1 MENKQKRHPM
11 EVLWLCMAVMCLIIA
26 VIRTVKLSFEEGTVM
41 YIGSALC
48 VLMFLWRRNIRKNE
62 ENRL

>member
-1 MENKQKRHPM
+1 MEKKQKRNPM

-26 VIRTVKLSFEEGTVM
+26 VIRTVKISLEEGTAM

-48 VLMFLWRRNIRKNE
+48 VLMFLWRRSLRKNE

>member
-1 MENKQKRHPM
+1 MEKKQKRNPM

-26 VIRTVKLSFEEGTVM
+26 VIRTVKFCFEEGTAM

>member
-1 MENKQKRHPM
+1 MEKKQKRNPM

-26 VIRTVKLSFEEGTVM
+26 VIRTVKISLEEGTAM

-48 VLMFLWRRNIRKNE
+48 VLMFLWRRNLRKNE